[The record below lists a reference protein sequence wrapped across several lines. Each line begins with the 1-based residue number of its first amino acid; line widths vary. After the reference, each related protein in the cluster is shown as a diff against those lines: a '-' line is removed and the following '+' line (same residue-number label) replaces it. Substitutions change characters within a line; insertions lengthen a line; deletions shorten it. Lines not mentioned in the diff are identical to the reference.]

1 MTLVTRV
8 KHWSAVVGPAG
19 GLLRTDDGSS
29 EEKQIAMADL
39 RPGSLVKNITVTLQS
54 LKISDRL
61 GTALFGHCH
70 TNPTEVQHQQREFI
84 PVVSASPVVT
94 IEPRKRKFHEPIVL
108 TLPLPT
114 YTKTLKN
121 LSDEMINRGA
131 SWNKPRNK
139 DKSSRDTDSEES
151 SDLTKQ
157 NLRLLYSVKEGAERA
172 EWREITGETPLT
184 LDNTKENV
192 SLTTTVSARYW
203 FLHVQD
209 PLRSEAIAKELYTAA
224 CRVPYVTKFS
234 LFAKKID
241 EHVLECRLFCTNPG
255 QLDPWKQH
263 CLLMEKEKEN
273 TKEND
278 TTAQNTLQNQNTLP
292 IQNASNAG
300 NNNSSNVVTNSN
312 LIGNSGSTTGG
323 SMNQVGQAQ
332 SLEGFTLLSESEEYD
347 VYARGRLF
355 VNLDGEVEMLEEQG
369 PSRIG
374 LIFDPFR
381 ESQRIN
387 FHVSVTR
394 GLLDQVSTG

>member
-1 MTLVTRV
+1 
-8 KHWSAVVGPAG
+8 
-19 GLLRTDDGSS
+19 
-29 EEKQIAMADL
+29 MADL

-70 TNPTEVQHQQREFI
+70 TNPAEVQHQQREFI

-131 SWNKPRNK
+131 SWNRPRNK
-139 DKSSRDTDSEES
+139 ENGNNYRKDTESEISE
-151 SDLTKQ
+151 DLNKQ

-184 LDNTKENV
+184 LDTNKENV

-209 PLRSEAIAKELYTAA
+209 PMRSEAIAKELYSAA

-263 CLLMEKEKEN
+263 CLLVEKEN
-273 TKEND
+273 QKMSDAQKENSMQ
-278 TTAQNTLQNQNTLP
+278 TSSNTGTGGGVGAVVANG
-292 IQNASNAG
+292 NASNSVNA
-300 NNNSSNVVTNSN
+300 NSN
-312 LIGNSGSTTGG
+312 LIANSGSTTGG

-332 SLEGFTLLSESEEYD
+332 SLEGFTLLSESDEYD
-347 VYARGRLF
+347 VFARGKLF

-374 LIFDPFR
+374 LVFDPFR

-394 GLLDQVSTG
+394 GLLDQVSF